1 MSKKNKKFYLQC
13 NSCGQK
19 IEDFDI
25 WFKNR
30 QRCPS
35 CGDNK
40 ADVIYPDGMAG
51 IEDLLHDKDSHFS
64 GLWRYFD
71 YLPLNKKENI
81 VSCGEGIV
89 PIDRWRFLEKY
100 AKENHGIRCK
110 VFAHRHDDNFATG
123 TFKDLAGSMIASVL
137 KENNIK
143 TYVTASTGN
152 VGVAYARYLAAADI
166 TLYAFI
172 PSNAS
177 HAQEAEIGCF
187 GQKVF
192 RVNGD
197 YQAAKELALEF
208 SKKKG
213 ILLAAGNFDPMR
225 IESKKTMVYEWLRL
239 MLDFPTVYIQA
250 LSGGTGPLGIAK
262 ACKELEG
269 LGFFEKMPRF
279 ILTQTD
285 KCSPMADA
293 WAEAKK
299 KGFPEGWE
307 KTYPIY
313 HDPETIIPTLAT
325 GYPKTY
331 PYVSK
336 LVRES
341 GGEIND
347 FPEVDTIPVTRLVAY
362 ESAVRIG
369 PAAAIAVG
377 GFFKSLADGLLKD
390 GDVVIINVGEG
401 IRRAPGF
408 MAKLIYSTSQVNTI
422 KDCEIVKREDYRK
435 KLWED
440 IIK

>member
-1 MSKKNKKFYLQC
+1 MRKKGLKFYLKC
-13 NSCGQK
+13 LRCGFE
-19 IEDFDI
+19 IETFKI
-25 WFKNR
+25 WFDSG
-30 QRCPS
+30 QRCS
-35 CGDNK
+35 ECGNNQ
-40 ADVIYPDGMAG
+40 ADVIYTDQMAR
-51 IEDLLHDKDSHFS
+51 IEDFLHDKSAADS

-71 YLPLNKKENI
+71 YLPLNSKDNI
-81 VSCGEGIV
+81 ISCGEGLV
-89 PIDRWRFLEKY
+89 PIDRWRFLEQFANDQY
-100 AKENHGIRCK
+100 GLSLK

-137 KENNIK
+137 KESGIM
-143 TYVTASTGN
+143 TYTAASTGN
-152 VGVAYARYLAAADI
+152 IGVAYSRYLAAAGI
-166 TLYAFI
+166 VLYAFI
-172 PSNAS
+172 PHNSS

-197 YQAAKELALEF
+197 YQSAKELALDF
-208 SKKKG
+208 SQEHG

-225 IESKKTMVYEWLRL
+225 IEAKKTMVYEWLRL

-250 LSGGTGPLGIAK
+250 LSGGTGPIGIAK

-269 LGFFEKMPRF
+269 MGFFDKMPRF

-293 WAEAKK
+293 WAKAKK
-299 KGFPEGWE
+299 NGFPEGWE
-307 KTYPIY
+307 KSYPIY
-313 HDPETIIPTLAT
+313 HNPETIIPTLAT

-331 PYVSK
+331 PEISK

-341 GGEIND
+341 GGEINA
-347 FPEVDTIPVTRLVAY
+347 FPEVDTIAVTRLVAY

-377 GFFKSLADGLLKD
+377 GFFKSLTDGLFVD
-390 GDVVIINVGEG
+390 GDVVMINIGEG

-408 MAKLIYSTSQVNTI
+408 MSKLIYETTI
-422 KDCEIVKREDYRK
+422 VDKLEDCVMMDRGKYRK
-435 KLWED
+435 KLWDD

>member
-1 MSKKNKKFYLQC
+1 MRERKQKFYLKC
-13 NSCGQK
+13 TSCGEEIDTFNK
-19 IEDFDI
+19 
-25 WFKNR
+25 WFQHG
-30 QRCPS
+30 QRCPE

-40 ADVIYPDGMAG
+40 ADVIYMDKMAR
-51 IEDLLHDKDSHFS
+51 IDDLLHDKDPCFS

-71 YLPLNKKENI
+71 YLPLNSKENI

-89 PIDRWRFLEKY
+89 PIDRWRFLEKF
-100 AKENHGIRCK
+100 AEENHGIKLK

-137 KENNIK
+137 KENGIK

-177 HAQEAEIGCF
+177 LAQEAEIGCF

-197 YQAAKELALEF
+197 YQAAKEMALEF
-208 SKKKG
+208 SRKNNM
-213 ILLAAGNFDPMR
+213 LLAAGNFDPMR

-262 ACKELEG
+262 ACRE
-269 LGFFEKMPRF
+269 
-279 ILTQTD
+279 
-285 KCSPMADA
+285 S
-293 WAEAKK
+293 
-299 KGFPEGWE
+299 
-307 KTYPIY
+307 YPIY

-331 PYVSK
+331 PSVSK
-336 LVRES
+336 LVLES

-347 FPEVDTIPVTRLVAY
+347 FPEEDTIPITRLVAY

-377 GFFKSLADGLLKD
+377 GFFRSLSDGLLKE
-390 GDVVIINVGEG
+390 GDIVIINVGEG

-408 MAKLIYSTSQVNTI
+408 MAKLIYSTTHVDSIGQCTLM
-422 KDCEIVKREDYRK
+422 DREKYRK
-435 KLWED
+435 KLWDD
-440 IIK
+440 ILK

>member
-1 MSKKNKKFYLQC
+1 MSGSKVKFYLECQRCKQKIDSFSIWFESGQRCPQC
-13 NSCGQK
+13 GNNQAEVIYTDHMAR
-19 IEDFDI
+19 IEDF
-25 WFKNR
+25 
-30 QRCPS
+30 
-35 CGDNK
+35 
-40 ADVIYPDGMAG
+40 
-51 IEDLLHDKDSHFS
+51 LHDKSAADS

-71 YLPLNKKENI
+71 YLPLNSKDNI
-81 VSCGEGIV
+81 ISCGEGLV
-89 PIDRWRFLEKY
+89 PIDRWRFLEDFARNKY
-100 AKENHGIRCK
+100 GLDLK
-110 VFAHRHDDNFATG
+110 VFAHRHDNNFATG

-137 KENNIK
+137 KENGVK
-143 TYVTASTGN
+143 KYTAASTGN
-152 VGVAYARYLAAADI
+152 IGVAYSRYLAAADI
-166 TLYAFI
+166 ALYAFI
-172 PSNAS
+172 PNNSS

-197 YQAAKELALEF
+197 YHSAKELALEF
-208 SKKKG
+208 SQKQN

-225 IESKKTMVYEWLRL
+225 VEAKKTMVYEWLRL

-250 LSGGTGPLGIAK
+250 LSGGTGPIGIAK
-262 ACKELEG
+262 ACRELKG
-269 LGFFEKMPRF
+269 MGFFEKMPRF

-299 KGFPEGWE
+299 NGFPGGWE
-307 KTYPIY
+307 KSYPIY
-313 HDPETIIPTLAT
+313 HNPETIIPTLAT

-331 PYVSK
+331 PEISK

-341 GGEIND
+341 GGEINA
-347 FPEVDTIPVTRLVAY
+347 FPEIDTVSITRLVAY

-377 GFFKSLADGLLKD
+377 GFFKSLTDGLLRK
-390 GDVVIINVGEG
+390 GDVVMINIGEG

-408 MAKLIYSTSQVNTI
+408 MAKLIYETTTVNGLD
-422 KDCEIVKREDYRK
+422 DCQLMDRVRYRE

-440 IIK
+440 VVK

>member
-1 MSKKNKKFYLQC
+1 MKKQKNKFNLICSNCDQEIDEFK
-13 NSCGQK
+13 
-19 IEDFDI
+19 EWFDSG
-25 WFKNR
+25 
-30 QRCPS
+30 QRCPQ

-40 ADVIYPDGMAG
+40 ADVVYSDRMDH
-51 IEDLLHDKDSHFS
+51 IEDLLHDKDAYFS

-71 YLPLNKKENI
+71 YLPLNKKDNI

-89 PIDRWRFLEKY
+89 PIDRWRFLEKF
-100 AKENHGIRCK
+100 AKKNYNLRIK

-137 KENNIK
+137 KENNIQ

-152 VGVAYARYLAAADI
+152 VGVAYARYLAAANI

-172 PSNAS
+172 PSNS
-177 HAQEAEIGCF
+177 SQAQEAEIGCF

-197 YQAAKELALEF
+197 YQAAKEMALEF
-208 SKKKG
+208 SKKNN

-225 IESKKTMVYEWLRL
+225 IEAKKTMVYEWLRL

-262 ACKELEG
+262 ACNELKG
-269 LGFFEKMPRF
+269 MGFFEKMPRF

-285 KCSPMADA
+285 KCAPMANA

-299 KGFPEGWE
+299 KGFPEDWE
-307 KTYPIY
+307 KSFPIY
-313 HDPETIIPTLAT
+313 HDPKTIIPTLAT

-331 PYVSK
+331 PFVSK
-336 LVRES
+336 LVHES

-347 FPEVDTIPVTRLVAY
+347 FPEVDTIPISRLIAY

-377 GFFKSLADGLLKD
+377 GFFRSLSDGLLKD
-390 GDVVIINVGEG
+390 DDVVIINVGEG

-408 MAKLIYSTSQVNTI
+408 MSKLIYKTTRVNTLD
-422 KDCEIVKREDYRK
+422 DCGLMDRDQYRK
-435 KLWED
+435 RLWED

>member
-1 MSKKNKKFYLQC
+1 MSLDSLKFYLVCLRC
-13 NSCGQK
+13 NHKIESFGIWFDSGQRCPECGNNQADVVYTDHMAR
-19 IEDFDI
+19 IEDF
-25 WFKNR
+25 
-30 QRCPS
+30 
-35 CGDNK
+35 
-40 ADVIYPDGMAG
+40 
-51 IEDLLHDKDSHFS
+51 LHDKSAADS

-71 YLPLNKKENI
+71 YLPLNNKENI
-81 VSCGEGIV
+81 VSCGEGLV
-89 PIDRWRFLEKY
+89 PIDRWRYLETFAKEKY
-100 AKENHGIRCK
+100 GLDLK

-137 KENNIK
+137 KENGVKI
-143 TYVTASTGN
+143 YAVASTGN
-152 VGVAYARYLAAADI
+152 IGVAYSRYLSAADI
-166 TLYAFI
+166 SLYAFL
-172 PSNAS
+172 PLNAS
-177 HAQEAEIGCF
+177 HSQEAEISCF

-197 YQAAKELALEF
+197 YHAAKELALEF
-208 SKKKG
+208 SQKHG

-225 IESKKTMVYEWLRL
+225 IEAKKTMVYEWLRL

-250 LSGGTGPLGIAK
+250 LSGGTGPIGIAK
-262 ACKELEG
+262 ACREMKEMN
-269 LGFFEKMPRF
+269 FFEKMPRF

-299 KGFPEGWE
+299 SGFPEGWE
-307 KTYPIY
+307 KSYPIY
-313 HDPETIIPTLAT
+313 HNPETIIPTLAT

-331 PYVSK
+331 PEIAK

-341 GGEIND
+341 GGEINS
-347 FPEVDTIPVTRLVAY
+347 FPEVDTVPITRLVAN

-377 GFFKSLADGLLKD
+377 GFFKSLTDGLLRQ
-390 GDVVIINVGEG
+390 GDVVLINVGEG

-408 MAKLIYSTSQVNTI
+408 MAKLIYETTTVNDLG
-422 KDCEIVKREDYRK
+422 DCHLMDRNLYRK

-440 IIK
+440 VVK